1 MATLSFSFDTG
12 VITASRIINAIA
24 QVYGYQTEVRNPAWF
39 IDENGLE
46 APVPKY
52 IPNPQTK
59 AQFAKQQVKRF
70 IVDSVYKA
78 ESNDAVVAATVTVTT
93 ITLGD

>member
-12 VITASRIINAIA
+12 NITTSRIVDAIA
-24 QVYGYQTEVRNPAWF
+24 QVYGYTAEVRNPDWF
-39 IDENGLE
+39 IDENGVE
-46 APVPKY
+46 TPVPKY

-70 IVDSVYKA
+70 IVDAVYKA
-78 ESNDAVVAATVTVTT
+78 ESNEAVVIATASVTT